1 MINIIYNE
9 AGQDLVLQASGH
21 AEYAPKGQDI
31 VCAAVSA
38 LMLSLACSV
47 GGGIVERDDGRDTL
61 TVKAVQSCDNSA
73 KFELVTDGLQLL
85 EQQYPA
91 NVRFV
96 NLHASGT
103 DVLDLQ
109 TFADG
114 GAGAAAAGAAE
125 GEAAPAVQAPALRP
139 AQERMARRSRPGK
152 AAKAAAVPAA
162 AAEPAEEAAAEEE
175 KPQSVQEAEGEGE
188 QAEKKAPD
196 PAEKRRAFGKLMQG
210 EYAAE
215 FEEAMQRAA
224 QIAQDG
230 IRQNPA
236 VKDLMDALGEAYGVD
251 VEDLAALTEAVKSGK
266 VKNDEYYETLAAE
279 KGISV
284 KTAREMDRMESELQR
299 ANAQK
304 QREEQMRLAAEHQ
317 QRANAVRAQWEA
329 EAQRLAQKYPAF
341 DLDEVLHNPVVADM
355 IRRGIGLEAAY
366 RAAYFDEL
374 MENQTA
380 MTAKQVERGVAARIQ
395 QRGARP
401 AENGTKPGGAV
412 ETKMDVAH
420 MTRAQRA
427 ALAKRAQRGERIEL

>member
-9 AGQDLVLQASGH
+9 EGQDMVLRAEGH

-47 GGGIVERDDGRDTL
+47 DGGIVERDDGRDAL
-61 TVKAVQSCDNSA
+61 TVKAVQSYDSSA

-85 EQQYPA
+85 AEQYPA

-96 NLHASGT
+96 NLHARNT
-103 DVLDLQ
+103 NVLDLQ

-114 GAGAAAAGAAE
+114 GDGAATAGAAE
-125 GEAAPAVQAPALRP
+125 GEAAPAVQEPALRP

-152 AAKAAAVPAA
+152 AAKAAAVSSPPAA
-162 AAEPAEEAAAEEE
+162 PAEEAAAEEE
-175 KPQSVQEAEGEGE
+175 KPQSVQEAEGEGK
-188 QAEKKAPD
+188 QAEKKAAD

-210 EYAAE
+210 EYAEE

-224 QIAQDG
+224 QIAQEG
-230 IRQNPA
+230 IRQDPA
-236 VKDLMDALGEAYGVD
+236 VKDLMDALREAYGVD

-341 DLDEVLHNPVVADM
+341 ELDAVLQNPAVADM

-380 MTAKQVERGVAARIQ
+380 MTAKQVEQGVTARIQ